1 MQRVE
6 IQEIGPEEA
15 WREMQARP
23 EIQVVD
29 VRDPESYRAYHVPGA
44 RSIPLAGLPR
54 RVGELDSSRPVYVLC
69 MKGKLSQEG
78 AQVLLEEGFA
88 EVFTVAR
95 GTEGWKDMGLPLE
108 S

>member
-1 MQRVE
+1 MQRTE

-15 WREMQARP
+15 WRAIQARS

-29 VRDPESYRAYHVPGA
+29 VRDPESYLAHHVPGA

-54 RVGELDSSRPVYVLC
+54 RVGELDPSRPVYVLC
-69 MKGKLSQEG
+69 MKGKRSLEG
-78 AQVLLEEGFA
+78 AQVLQEQGFA

-95 GTEGWKDMGLPLE
+95 GTDGWKEMGLPLE